1 MTVTIGNSIESMSFT
16 TFTPLRPPA
25 SCRANQTERLTKD
38 KSGSHTLILNQTDR
52 SRHTQ
57 PINGREPAND
67 VHDRTTNADRST
79 AQRLHCPISF
89 ACSMGLEPPLISNN
103 HRPAP
108 SSAMPVLNSCSNQPT
123 GLYDS
128 PARPASPAYAYNV
141 DDGSSSDSSDN
152 NNDSPQV
159 EQLLVNHL
167 RFAHAFRKNDAAMIL
182 QFLAKDV
189 TLVSVDGARHE
200 GQSAVLA
207 YLVGAR
213 MTKLSSNLHIKGCPT
228 RSGACQSTFIY
239 EHGIVFK
246 DPLFMEVLDWKP
258 NSGTI
263 VRITHVALPD
273 AKSGKTPQ
281 DFGKS
286 SPLRLSFGTKMSD
299 EEDPSEYY
307 EDSDGSETWE
317 SENNNST
324 PPPVKVRCR
333 RLKSNSSADS
343 SSAAMT
349 AVTAASLRL
358 SSSSSSSQ
366 SGANEVAVQPLTPG
380 GVIPAGCKKSM
391 PTISLAEISCRGLT
405 PIRKRK
411 TVNPFVLLQCPQTGS
426 VWKSPVMR
434 RDPNP
439 KWNHIPMKIPAHNL
453 AGVVEISLW
462 DHTFFRSVKVAG
474 AALVVSD
481 LLKDSVD
488 FSTNI
493 QLERFDAARTAGEP
507 QYVTLQLRFV
517 RPCGGDMAVR
527 SSDEVEQNPAQLDET
542 EPSKQDITASS
553 TLSTSLKWLVVN
565 PFVDGSHASLLLML
579 VRAVIAA
586 AIVWMLFHATL
597 VWPMQ
602 A

>member
-1 MTVTIGNSIESMSFT
+1 
-16 TFTPLRPPA
+16 
-25 SCRANQTERLTKD
+25 
-38 KSGSHTLILNQTDR
+38 
-52 SRHTQ
+52 
-57 PINGREPAND
+57 
-67 VHDRTTNADRST
+67 
-79 AQRLHCPISF
+79 
-89 ACSMGLEPPLISNN
+89 
-103 HRPAP
+103 
-108 SSAMPVLNSCSNQPT
+108 MPVLIAAATNPQAS
-123 GLYDS
+123 
-128 PARPASPAYAYNV
+128 SPAYAYNV

-189 TLVSVDGARHE
+189 TLVS

-324 PPPVKVRCR
+324 PPPVK
-333 RLKSNSSADS
+333 SNSSADS

-366 SGANEVAVQPLTPG
+366 SGANEVAVQPLTPD
-380 GVIPAGCKKSM
+380 CK
-391 PTISLAEISCRGLT
+391 
-405 PIRKRK
+405 
-411 TVNPFVLLQCPQTGS
+411 PFVLLQCPQTGS

-439 KWNHIPMKIPAHNL
+439 KWNHIPMKIP

>member
-1 MTVTIGNSIESMSFT
+1 
-16 TFTPLRPPA
+16 
-25 SCRANQTERLTKD
+25 
-38 KSGSHTLILNQTDR
+38 
-52 SRHTQ
+52 
-57 PINGREPAND
+57 
-67 VHDRTTNADRST
+67 
-79 AQRLHCPISF
+79 
-89 ACSMGLEPPLISNN
+89 MGLEPPLLSNK
-103 HRPAP
+103 HRHSP
-108 SSAMPVLNSCSNQPT
+108 SSAMPALNNFSSQPA
-123 GLYDS
+123 GLFDS
-128 PARPASPAYAYNV
+128 PARPASPAFDV

-152 NNDSPQV
+152 NNESPLV

-228 RSGACQSTFIY
+228 RSGSCQSTFIY

-246 DPLFMEVLDWKP
+246 DPLFMEVIDWKP
-258 NSGTI
+258 SSGTI
-263 VRITHVALPD
+263 VRIAHIALPD

-286 SPLRLSFGTKMSD
+286 SPLRLSFGTRMSD
-299 EEDPSEYY
+299 EEDPSEYC

-317 SENNNST
+317 SENNNT
-324 PPPVKVRCR
+324 TTPPVKVRCR
-333 RLKSNSSADS
+333 RLKSNSSAD

-366 SGANEVAVQPLTPG
+366 SGANEAVVQPLNPSTA
-380 GVIPAGCKKSM
+380 ISAGCRKSM
-391 PTISLAEISCRGLT
+391 ATISLAEISCRGLT

-439 KWNHIPMKIPAHNL
+439 KWNHIPMKIPAHNPTD
-453 AGVVEISLW
+453 VVEISLW

-481 LLKDSVD
+481 LLKDNVD
-488 FSTNI
+488 FSTTI
-493 QLERFDAARTAGEP
+493 QLERFESTRTAGEP

-517 RPCGGDMAVR
+517 RPCGDMAVR
-527 SSDEVEQNPAQLDET
+527 SSDEVEQNLAQIDET
-542 EPSKQDITASS
+542 EPSKQDTAASS
-553 TLSTSLKWLVVN
+553 ALSTGFKWLVVD
-565 PFVDGSHASLLLML
+565 PFVDGNHASLLLML
-579 VRAVIAA
+579 VRAVIVA

>member
-1 MTVTIGNSIESMSFT
+1 
-16 TFTPLRPPA
+16 
-25 SCRANQTERLTKD
+25 
-38 KSGSHTLILNQTDR
+38 
-52 SRHTQ
+52 
-57 PINGREPAND
+57 
-67 VHDRTTNADRST
+67 
-79 AQRLHCPISF
+79 
-89 ACSMGLEPPLISNN
+89 
-103 HRPAP
+103 
-108 SSAMPVLNSCSNQPT
+108 MPVLNSCSNQPT

-141 DDGSSSDSSDN
+141 DD
-152 NNDSPQV
+152 V

-324 PPPVKVRCR
+324 PPPVK
-333 RLKSNSSADS
+333 SNSSADS

-366 SGANEVAVQPLTPG
+366 SGANEVAVQPLTPD
-380 GVIPAGCKKSM
+380 S
-391 PTISLAEISCRGLT
+391 R
-405 PIRKRK
+405 
-411 TVNPFVLLQCPQTGS
+411 
-426 VWKSPVMR
+426 
-434 RDPNP
+434 
-439 KWNHIPMKIPAHNL
+439 HNL

>member
-1 MTVTIGNSIESMSFT
+1 MQ
-16 TFTPLRPPA
+16 A
-25 SCRANQTERLTKD
+25 
-38 KSGSHTLILNQTDR
+38 
-52 SRHTQ
+52 
-57 PINGREPAND
+57 
-67 VHDRTTNADRST
+67 
-79 AQRLHCPISF
+79 
-89 ACSMGLEPPLISNN
+89 
-103 HRPAP
+103 
-108 SSAMPVLNSCSNQPT
+108 LNSCSNQSA

-128 PARPASPAYAYNV
+128 PARPASPAYANDM
-141 DDGSSSDSSDN
+141 DDVSSSDSSDN

-213 MTKLSSNLHIKGCPT
+213 MTKISSNLHIKGCPT
-228 RSGACQSTFIY
+228 RSGSCQSTFIY

-258 NSGTI
+258 SSGTI
-263 VRITHVALPD
+263 VRIAHVALPD
-273 AKSGKTPQ
+273 AKSGKTPM

-286 SPLRLSFGTKMSD
+286 SPLRLSFGTRMSD

-307 EDSDGSETWE
+307 EDSDCSETWE
-317 SENNNST
+317 SENNHNNNNST
-324 PPPVKVRCR
+324 IKVRCR
-333 RLKSNSSADS
+333 RLKSNSSADCS
-343 SSAAMT
+343 SVAMT

-366 SGANEVAVQPLTPG
+366 SGANEVAVQPLASGIVVCTG
-380 GVIPAGCKKSM
+380 GKKSM

-453 AGVVEISLW
+453 ADVVEISLW
-462 DHTFFRSVKVAG
+462 DHSFFRSVKVAG

-481 LLKDSVD
+481 LLKDNVD
-488 FSTNI
+488 FSTII
-493 QLERFDAARTAGEP
+493 QLERFESARAAGEP
-507 QYVTLQLRFV
+507 QHVTLQLRFV
-517 RPCGGDMAVR
+517 RPCGGDVAVR
-527 SSDEVEQNPAQLDET
+527 SSDEVEQNHAQVDQSEL
-542 EPSKQDITASS
+542 SKSDMTASS
-553 TLSTSLKWLVVN
+553 ALSSSLKWLM
-565 PFVDGSHASLLLML
+565 VDTFADSHHSSLLLML
-579 VRAVIAA
+579 VRA
-586 AIVWMLFHATL
+586 AIVAVIVWILFHATL

>member
-1 MTVTIGNSIESMSFT
+1 M
-16 TFTPLRPPA
+16 P
-25 SCRANQTERLTKD
+25 
-38 KSGSHTLILNQTDR
+38 
-52 SRHTQ
+52 Q
-57 PINGREPAND
+57 P
-67 VHDRTTNADRST
+67 
-79 AQRLHCPISF
+79 
-89 ACSMGLEPPLISNN
+89 SNN
-103 HRPAP
+103 NN
-108 SSAMPVLNSCSNQPT
+108 NSKHAAAA
-123 GLYDS
+123 YDS
-128 PARPASPAYAYNV
+128 PARPPSPAYDVGYDSSAS
-141 DDGSSSDSSDN
+141 DGSDSDA
-152 NNDSPQV
+152 SPQV
-159 EQLLVNHL
+159 EQLLMNHL

-213 MTKLSSNLHIKGCPT
+213 MTKLSSNLHVKGCPT

-246 DPLFMEVLDWKP
+246 DPLYMEVLDWKP
-258 NSGTI
+258 NSATI
-263 VRITHVALPD
+263 VRIAHIALPD

-286 SPLRLSFGTKMSD
+286 SPLRLSFGTRMSD
-299 EEDPSEYY
+299 DEGSSEFSRESDASDTWDP
-307 EDSDGSETWE
+307 D
-317 SENNNST
+317 NNNAST

-343 SSAAMT
+343 SAAMS
-349 AVTAASLRL
+349 AVTAATMRL

-366 SGANEVAVQPLTPG
+366 NEAAVQPLA
-380 GVIPAGCKKSM
+380 AGAMVM
-391 PTISLAEISCRGLT
+391 PMLTLAEISCTGLT

-411 TVNPFVLLQCPQTGS
+411 TVNPFVLLQCPEAGY

-439 KWNHIPMKIPAHNL
+439 KWNHIPLKIPPQKMAD
-453 AGVVEISLW
+453 VVEISLW

-481 LLKDSVD
+481 ILKDD
-488 FSTNI
+488 AEFSTNI
-493 QLERFDAARTAGEP
+493 QLERFDAANAAGEP

-517 RPCGGDMAVR
+517 RLCGDMVCR
-527 SSDEVEQNPAQLDET
+527 SSDEVEQSPEQLDET
-542 EPSKQDITASS
+542 EPSKAEQATSAGSA
-553 TLSTSLKWLVVN
+553 LSTGVKWLVVD
-565 PFVDGSHASLLLML
+565 PFQDGHHASVLLMI
-579 VRAVIAA
+579 VRAVIVA
-586 AIVWMLFHATL
+586 AIVWVLFHATL

>member
-1 MTVTIGNSIESMSFT
+1 
-16 TFTPLRPPA
+16 
-25 SCRANQTERLTKD
+25 
-38 KSGSHTLILNQTDR
+38 
-52 SRHTQ
+52 
-57 PINGREPAND
+57 
-67 VHDRTTNADRST
+67 
-79 AQRLHCPISF
+79 
-89 ACSMGLEPPLISNN
+89 
-103 HRPAP
+103 
-108 SSAMPVLNSCSNQPT
+108 MPVLNSCSNQPT

-380 GVIPAGCKKSM
+380 DS
-391 PTISLAEISCRGLT
+391 R
-405 PIRKRK
+405 
-411 TVNPFVLLQCPQTGS
+411 
-426 VWKSPVMR
+426 
-434 RDPNP
+434 
-439 KWNHIPMKIPAHNL
+439 HNL